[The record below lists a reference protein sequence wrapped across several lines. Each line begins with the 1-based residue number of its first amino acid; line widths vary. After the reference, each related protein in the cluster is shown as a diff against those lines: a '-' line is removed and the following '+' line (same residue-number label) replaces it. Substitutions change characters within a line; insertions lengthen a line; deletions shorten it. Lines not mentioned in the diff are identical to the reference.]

1 LNRKIIQK
9 IIAELDKPDAR
20 LDYVRGIL
28 ETLLDSLPEEKKPE
42 SVDISPIL
50 YGFGATGTPLSPN
63 PVVMNEAQKM
73 EQEAKAKLKSVEG
86 IINKSVSME

>member
-1 LNRKIIQK
+1 MNRKIIQK

-28 ETLLDSLPEEKKPE
+28 ETLLDSFLEEKKPE
-42 SVDISPIL
+42 SVDIAPL
-50 YGFGATGTPLSPN
+50 FNTTGTPFIPT
-63 PVVMNEAQKM
+63 VMSEATKM

-86 IINKSVSME
+86 IINKSVTME

>member
-28 ETLLDSLPEEKKPE
+28 ETLLDSLPEEKPKSVNPE
-42 SVDISPIL
+42 SVDIAPL
-50 YGFGATGTPLSPN
+50 FNTTGTPYSPTI
-63 PVVMNEAQKM
+63 MSEAQKM